1 MGAMSKQKSRFK
13 YIAFLA
19 TVLVMW
25 IWLGYFEAIEAPY
38 VGF

>member
-1 MGAMSKQKSRFK
+1 MNTPKNRFT
-13 YIAFLA
+13 YLA
-19 TVLVMW
+19 CLAAVLALW